1 MTHSIKLLAILAFG
15 ATLAAPAFAQ
25 QIPTAPPGVVPPLA
39 TIPPPAVARQQ
50 PSQPSQWPHNSNL
63 APDFQ
68 LGGER

>member
-25 QIPTAPPGVVPPLA
+25 QIPSAPPGLA
-39 TIPPPAVARQQ
+39 TAPTIPPPWVARQQ
-50 PSQPSQWPHNSNL
+50 PNQPSQWPHNSNL
-63 APDFQ
+63 TPDFQ

>member
-1 MTHSIKLLAILAFG
+1 MTHSIKLITILAFG
-15 ATLAAPAFAQ
+15 VTLAAPAFAQ
-25 QIPTAPPGVVPPLA
+25 QIPSAPSGVTTAV

>member
-1 MTHSIKLLAILAFG
+1 MTHSIKLLAILALV

-25 QIPTAPPGVVPPLA
+25 QIPSAPGGVTTAA

-50 PSQPSQWPHNSNL
+50 PSQPSHWPHNSNL